1 MEVLHATYEVEVSNN
16 TVVDWYSMFRE
27 VCDLFVT
34 KQFDNVQI
42 GGPYLH
48 VELDETHL
56 TRRKYNRGRQS
67 VMERAKYFT
76 FGGVCIETGERFY
89 VLIQKCD
96 RNTIWP
102 LIKKHIA
109 PGTSLHTDGATI
121 YEDIDGEK
129 GEKFGLDIWNHDF
142 VNHSAGEYSRL
153 EMSPNSKKLK
163 TVTTNHV
170 ENQWKHMKKDMTFRN
185 DPDFLL
191 SHMAKHQYF
200 KQRLEGKPATLE
212 NWMGS
217 FLFDVR
223 QFWKL

>member
-34 KQFDNVQI
+34 KQFDKVQI

-48 VELDETHL
+48 VELDETHV

-76 FGGVCIETGERFY
+76 FGGVCIETDERFY

-96 RNTIWP
+96 GNTIWP
-102 LIKKHIA
+102 CYYMDL
-109 PGTSLHTDGATI
+109 
-121 YEDIDGEK
+121 
-129 GEKFGLDIWNHDF
+129 
-142 VNHSAGEYSRL
+142 
-153 EMSPNSKKLK
+153 
-163 TVTTNHV
+163 
-170 ENQWKHMKKDMTFRN
+170 
-185 DPDFLL
+185 LL

-200 KQRLEGKPATLE
+200 KQRL
-212 NWMGS
+212 
-217 FLFDVR
+217 
-223 QFWKL
+223 